1 MKVMYIAPRFHTNQ
15 LGIIKGWVDNGHEVK
30 FISYY
35 SSIIE
40 DYEYVKPIILGFSP
54 VYYLIDKLYC
64 VLHHNA
70 PTARLFKI
78 NYGFPPF
85 FKLKKIIKDW
95 KPDVIILRERSLYS
109 IAAYM
114 IAKKNSKCI
123 LYNQTPMWDE
133 PLKTDIRHRLVYALT
148 PKCRFTPVMGNEEP
162 GKAIAPYSYFLPFV
176 VEPIMSPDEKTYF
189 KDDKFNFLCV
199 GVYNDQKNHKL
210 TMRALDL
217 IRDKLDDSFQLT
229 IVGEVTADDQI
240 QYFEELKECIDK
252 LGLNRWVTLY
262 TNQPKSDM
270 GAFYKDADVFLLP
283 SRHEPASVSQLEAM
297 AYSIPVI
304 CSNTNG
310 TGCHVIDGYNG
321 FHSIDDDA
329 ESLAEKLLYMI
340 EHKED
345 IPTMGANAYKSV
357 KENNSFEKY
366 YEGICQIIGDMA

>member
-1 MKVMYIAPRFHTNQ
+1 MYIAPRFHTNQ
-15 LGIIKGWVDNGHEVK
+15 VGIVKGWIDNGHEVK

-35 SSIIE
+35 ASPNE
-40 DYEYVKPIILGFSP
+40 DYGYVEPIVLGFSP
-54 VYYLIDKLYC
+54 IYNLIDRIYC

-70 PTARLFKI
+70 PETRLFKI
-78 NYGFPPF
+78 NYGIPPF
-85 FKLKKIIKDW
+85 LKLKKIIKQW
-95 KPDVIILRERSLYS
+95 KPDIIILRERSLYA

-114 IAKKNSKCI
+114 LARNKSICI

-148 PKCRFTPVMGNEEP
+148 PKYRFTPVMGHEEQ
-162 GKAIAPYSYFLPFV
+162 GKAVAPHSYFLPFV
-176 VEPIMSPDEKTYF
+176 IEPIMSPDEKTYF
-189 KDDKFNFLCV
+189 KDGKINFLCV

-217 IRDKLDDSFQLT
+217 IRDNLDDSFHLT
-229 IVGEVTADDQI
+229 IVGEVGESDQI
-240 QYFEELKECIDK
+240 QYLKELKECIAELKLDK
-252 LGLNRWVTLY
+252 WITLC
-262 TNQPKSDM
+262 TNQRKVDM
-270 GAFYKDADVFLLP
+270 GRFYENADVFLLP